1 MIEGVMIKKKIS
13 HNKETLLRKTNAV
26 EIEGI

>member
-1 MIEGVMIKKKIS
+1 MIEGVMIKKRIS
-13 HNKETLLRKTNAV
+13 HKKTPVLRKTNAV